1 MRIDGSTQNT
11 YERLSTAKR
20 INRASDDPAGLAILQ
35 KLQEQTRGLN
45 KATDNALSMNDLSK
59 TADGALSSMHDSLQR
74 MRELAVQAQNGI
86 LTDSDRAAIQEEIG
100 EIKQSISSTVQN
112 TQFNTQKLLDGTF
125 TDKNIAINP
134 NGTGMKMN
142 VQNTGLEALGIDS
155 FDVTGSFDISDIDS
169 AISKVSEARS
179 ELGATSNRITHGVN
193 VNNISEYNITAANS
207 RIEDLDMAS
216 AMVQLSTQQILQ
228 QYNYYAQKQ
237 TYQQKANSISLL
249 G

>member
-1 MRIDGSTQNT
+1 MRIEGSMQNT

-59 TADGALSSMHDSLQR
+59 TADGALSSTHDSLQR

-86 LTDSDRAAIQEEIG
+86 LTDRDRAAIQEEIS